1 MGNKII
7 RELTA
12 AVLLSALAA
21 LCLFVMTAC
30 SSEKDL
36 YGTWYNDFNGTR
48 NAVQFYKNKDGK
60 NEFIWAVYDIENDEI
75 TSNTAG
81 YYYVNGDSIELKSSD
96 GSDSFDLTY
105 TLDGNTLSVSSDTV
119 SLKLTKYVSDDK

>member
-1 MGNKII
+1 M
-7 RELTA
+7 
-12 AVLLSALAA
+12 LLSALAA
-21 LCLFVMTAC
+21 LCLFVMTSC

-81 YYYVNGDSIELKSSD
+81 YYYVSGDSIKLKSSD

>member
-1 MGNKII
+1 M
-7 RELTA
+7 
-12 AVLLSALAA
+12 LLSALAA

-36 YGTWYNDFNGTR
+36 YGTWSNDFNGTR
-48 NAVQFYKNKDGK
+48 NAVQLYKNKDGK
-60 NEFIWAVYDIENDEI
+60 NEFILAVYDIENDEI

>member
-7 RELTA
+7 RELAA
-12 AVLLSALAA
+12 AVLLSAIAA

-81 YYYVNGDSIELKSSD
+81 YYYVSGDSIKLKSSD

-119 SLKLTKYVSDDK
+119 SLKLTKYASDDK

>member
-1 MGNKII
+1 MGKKY
-7 RELTA
+7 LKKLA
-12 AVLLSALAA
+12 AVLLSVLAA

-96 GSDSFDLTY
+96 GSDSVDLTY
-105 TLDGNTLSVSSDTV
+105 SLDGDTLSVSSDTV

>member
-1 MGNKII
+1 MRKRTIK
-7 RELTA
+7 RLAA

-48 NAVQFYKNKDGK
+48 NAVQFYKNKDGR

-81 YYYVNGDSIELKSSD
+81 YYYVSGDSIKLKSSD
-96 GSDSFDLTY
+96 GSDGFDLTY

>member
-1 MGNKII
+1 MGK
-7 RELTA
+7 RTVKRLAA
-12 AVLLSALAA
+12 AVLLSVIAA
-21 LCLFVMTAC
+21 MCLFVMAAC

-81 YYYVNGDSIELKSSD
+81 YYYVSGDSIKLKSSD
-96 GSDSFDLTY
+96 GSDNFDLTY
-105 TLDGNTLSVSSDTV
+105 TLEGNTLSVSSDTV

>member
-1 MGNKII
+1 MRKRTIE
-7 RELTA
+7 RLAA

-36 YGTWYNDFNGTR
+36 YGTWSNDFNGTR
-48 NAVQFYKNKDGK
+48 NAVQLYKNKDGK
-60 NEFIWAVYDIENDEI
+60 NEFILAVYDIENDEI

>member
-7 RELTA
+7 RELAA
-12 AVLLSALAA
+12 AVLLSAIAA

-81 YYYVNGDSIELKSSD
+81 YYYVSGDSIKLKSSD
-96 GSDSFDLTY
+96 GSDGFDLTY
-105 TLDGNTLSVSSDTV
+105 SLDGNTLSVSSDTV